1 MSSNAAT
8 AAGKPGRW
16 LLRTPAA
23 TAAARL
29 FCFPYSGVGA
39 SMFNGWPRSIGEVEV
54 CPIQLPGRENRIRE
68 GHYGTYADLAGA
80 LAEALLPHLDRP
92 FAFFGH
98 CAGALPAFETAALL
112 ADRGDPVPETLFVS
126 AQVAPHD
133 CPHDRF
139 LDLSD
144 DELRREIEFLTLSR
158 GGEVYPPLVELGL
171 AVLREDLAANRAY
184 RRPVPVGTVP
194 FPITVLHWSRDP
206 EVTQEQLRG
215 WSRYA
220 ERVDFPVVEGGH
232 YDFLS
237 APPQLREQLAA
248 PFGAAVPR

>member
-1 MSSNAAT
+1 MSSNAVT
-8 AAGKPGRW
+8 AAGSPGRW
-16 LLRTPAA
+16 LLRVPAA
-23 TAAARL
+23 TSTARL

-39 SMFNGWPRSIGEVEV
+39 SMFNGWPRSIGDVEV

-98 CAGALPAFETAALL
+98 CAGALPAFETAVLL
-112 ADRGDPVPETLFVS
+112 AERGLPVPTTLFAS
-126 AQVAPHD
+126 AQVAPHH

-139 LDLSD
+139 LDLTD
-144 DELRREIEFLTLSR
+144 DELRREIELLTLSR
-158 GGEVYPPLVELGL
+158 GGEVHPPLVELGL
-171 AVLREDLAANRAY
+171 AILREDLATNRIY
-184 RRPVPVGTVP
+184 RRPAPVAVP

-215 WSRYA
+215 WNDYSGH
-220 ERVDFPVVEGGH
+220 VDITVVEGGH

-237 APPQLREQLAA
+237 APPQLLDRLAA
-248 PFGAAVPR
+248 PFAAPVTK